1 MALGSQIPLSGL
13 KHGPGTWPSNPASPR
28 HGRHAQER
36 EATQVP
42 GPRRLLRKRWARGRG
57 VERRGWKQGWKQGWK
72 APWRVL
78 ACLQW
83 EGGWGPLGTW
93 SAQGIL
99 VGSKLRRDA
108 FSFEGW
114 YCVSVTVADYAN
126 SDPAVVRSGRVKK
139 AVANAVQQEGR
150 LPTSL
155 FRLRQ

>member
-1 MALGSQIPLSGL
+1 MALGSRIPLSAL
-13 KHGPGTWPSNPASPR
+13 KHGPGSWPSNLASPR

-42 GPRRLLRKRWARGRG
+42 GPRRLLRKRWARGKGVGRLGAGSRAGRYRG
-57 VERRGWKQGWKQGWK
+57 ECSLVCDGRAAG
-72 APWRVL
+72 AL
-78 ACLQW
+78 
-83 EGGWGPLGTW
+83 WGLG
-93 SAQGIL
+93 SMQGIL
-99 VGSKLRRDA
+99 VGRKLRRDS
-108 FSFEGW
+108 FFEGW

-150 LPTSL
+150 LPMSL